1 VPDRPTRKPK
11 NRSAQ
16 REATRERIVEAALEA
31 FAEKG
36 FHGASTRDIA
46 ERAGTNQGL
55 ITYHFRSKDELW
67 RAAADRIF
75 GLLAKTLGEQLS
87 ALDSDDPRERARE
100 AIRIYVRFAAA
111 HPELFRLMVDEGK
124 NTERRMRWLVDTHL
138 KARYQQFAQ
147 QFGALVPGFGEA
159 SLAHAWYVMAGAAS
173 LIFAVAPECR
183 RLTGLDPETDA
194 AVEAHAESV
203 ARMLVPR

>member
-1 VPDRPTRKPK
+1 MPSHRVRKP
-11 NRSAQ
+11 RSRSEQ

-67 RAAADRIF
+67 RAAADRVF
-75 GLLAKTLGEQLS
+75 GRLAKRMTEHLS
-87 ALDSDDPRERARE
+87 ALGSEDPRERARE

-124 NTERRMRWLVDTHL
+124 NSERRMKWLVDTHL
-138 KARYQQFAQ
+138 KPRYDQFMGLRGARI
-147 QFGALVPGFGEA
+147 GAFDEA
-159 SLAHAWYVMAGAAS
+159 LLPHAYYVMAGAAS

-183 RLTGLDPETDA
+183 RLTGLDPETEQA
-194 AVEAHAESV
+194 MEAHAEFV
-203 ARMLVPR
+203 ARLLVP